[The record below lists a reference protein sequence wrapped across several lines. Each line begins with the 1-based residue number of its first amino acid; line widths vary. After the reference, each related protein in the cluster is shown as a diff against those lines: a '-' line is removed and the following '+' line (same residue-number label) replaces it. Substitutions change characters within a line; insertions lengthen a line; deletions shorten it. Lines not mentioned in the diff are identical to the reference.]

1 MLSVTFSY
9 CYAEC
14 HYAECFAEILRFEGM
29 GGSEE
34 LKLLL
39 VRKFEPR
46 RVKDDDGRA
55 GGDAAEEADE
65 DVARPWRF
73 LKNFFATLF
82 TLWCSKSS
90 GLFCH
95 YSQDPN

>member
-1 MLSVTFSY
+1 
-9 CYAEC
+9 
-14 HYAECFAEILRFEGM
+14 M

-46 RVKDDDGRA
+46 RVEDDDGRS

-65 DVARPWRF
+65 DVARPCKF
-73 LKNFFATLF
+73 L
-82 TLWCSKSS
+82 
-90 GLFCH
+90 
-95 YSQDPN
+95 